1 LSWFD
6 MIVFSMDDTRS
17 AEPPGRA
24 RARRGR
30 GPETSGIPV
39 TRIVEAQFCRVVTGG
54 NHSTD
59 TMRRWA
65 RGIRFVRCRRGGN
78 LFAGVATDFAECVV

>member
-1 LSWFD
+1 

-54 NHSTD
+54 NHRTD
-59 TMRRWA
+59 
-65 RGIRFVRCRRGGN
+65 RCVEV
-78 LFAGVATDFAECVV
+78 GVAFVSFVARAAEIYLPVSRRILPDASFNA